1 MGRGDS
7 SGAEG
12 RSVCPGIR
20 IGGGKE
26 REGGEE
32 PSGFGRYRGQLA
44 GPFEGFP
51 SSKPVLLLK
60 SDLPAR
66 GSQETLDTAPS
77 AGLSIQ
83 WAH

>member
-1 MGRGDS
+1 MGIARGPGAVQS
-7 SGAEG
+7 APVSGSVGVKIGRAEK
-12 RSVCPGIR
+12 SHPGLD
-20 IGGGKE
+20 GT
-26 REGGEE
+26 EG
-32 PSGFGRYRGQLA
+32 SLQ

-66 GSQETLDTAPS
+66 GSQETLDTALS
-77 AGLSIQ
+77 AGMSIQ

>member
-1 MGRGDS
+1 MKIGR
-7 SGAEG
+7 AEK
-12 RSVCPGIR
+12 SHPGLD
-20 IGGGKE
+20 GTGT
-26 REGGEE
+26 EG
-32 PSGFGRYRGQLA
+32 SLR

-66 GSQETLDTAPS
+66 GSQETLDTALS
-77 AGLSIQ
+77 AGMSIQ